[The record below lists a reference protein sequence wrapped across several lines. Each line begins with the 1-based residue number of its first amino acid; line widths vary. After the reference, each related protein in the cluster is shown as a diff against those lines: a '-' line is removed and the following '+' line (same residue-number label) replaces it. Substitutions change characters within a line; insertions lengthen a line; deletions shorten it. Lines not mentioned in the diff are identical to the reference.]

1 MTQEN
6 GEVERIARAFH
17 AASEELLPEYGTR
30 RNSARPW
37 GRVSKSHREL
47 LEATVRL
54 MLKWDVIRPGR
65 RRGP

>member
-17 AASEELLPEYGTR
+17 AAKAEIGHGVDNRTPWVRLPTQD
-30 RNSARPW
+30 
-37 GRVSKSHREL
+37 REL
-47 LEATVRL
+47 LKATVRL